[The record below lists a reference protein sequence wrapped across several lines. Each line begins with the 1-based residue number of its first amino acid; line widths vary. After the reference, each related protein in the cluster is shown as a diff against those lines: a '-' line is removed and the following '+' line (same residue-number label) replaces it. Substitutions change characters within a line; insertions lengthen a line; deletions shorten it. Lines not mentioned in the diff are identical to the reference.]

1 MMVCSDCA
9 CVCSYTVLKL
19 PGTKKAKLPPKRSYS
34 VSSSLNVMG
43 DLQEGYRL
51 CSLGLVHEYFKGLV
65 QAVFV
70 VQIAK
75 EER

>member
-1 MMVCSDCA
+1 
-9 CVCSYTVLKL
+9 
-19 PGTKKAKLPPKRSYS
+19 
-34 VSSSLNVMG
+34 MG

-51 CSLGLVHEYFKGLV
+51 GSQGLVHEYFKGLV